1 MLSGFSSVATVF
13 TQSDFDE
20 YARLS
25 GDDNPIHVDP
35 EFASKMR
42 FGRTAAHGM
51 HLFSVLQAAIARQL
65 GGPVRLQS
73 QEFIFRAPTHTGDPL
88 ILSFETSGDGK
99 ITEEITDSADTV
111 TVSGVAHLGEPD
123 GEEPPQPSLVR
134 SDPYKGLEV
143 GMTATRSRRFTTQD
157 VADFLQLVRDPNPI
171 FGGTTPELPPGLLT
185 GMDSWV
191 LGVDLPGR
199 GTSWLKQRHVFH
211 RSVQVPV
218 DVTSTVTITRIRPDK
233 GLINLA
239 TRCSSADS
247 VITSGEAL
255 VLAVDITNLP
265 PGGTPPPGP
274 A

>member
-1 MLSGFSSVATVF
+1 MLSGLTKVATVF
-13 TQSDFDE
+13 AQSDFDE

-51 HLFSVLQAAIARQL
+51 HLFSVLQAAIARQI
-65 GGPVRLQS
+65 GGPIRLQS
-73 QEFIFRAPTHTGDPL
+73 QEFIFSAPTHTSDAL
-88 ILSFETSGDGK
+88 ILSLEASDERM
-99 ITEEITDSADTV
+99 ITEVVTDSTNTV
-111 TVSGVAHLGEPD
+111 TVSGVAHLGGPD
-123 GEEPPQPSLVR
+123 GAEPPPPTLLP

-143 GMTATRSRRFTTQD
+143 GMTASRTRRFTTKD
-157 VADFLQLVRDPNPI
+157 VSDFLRLVADPNPL
-171 FGGTTPELPPGLLT
+171 FRGDEPELPPGLLT

-211 RSVQVPV
+211 QIVRVPV
-218 DVTSTVTITRIRPDK
+218 EVTSTVTITRIRPDK
-233 GLINLA
+233 GLVNLA
-239 TRCSSADS
+239 TRCTTSAGTA
-247 VITSGEAL
+247 VSGEAL
-255 VLAVDITNLP
+255 VLAMDIANVP
-265 PGGTPPPGP
+265 QAGTPPPGP